1 MSRAVEHYWRE
12 REGGRLGHKSTR
24 VAQHVFLHVIKCI
37 LFSGLSARKRGGGR
51 EGCQWDS
58 VTHGSEPPKGR
69 NELEGS
75 KVEDGSA
82 EQRDVLI
89 AWN

>member
-1 MSRAVEHYWRE
+1 MGAQVGAAGDDSSGGSSCNMSSYMLSSAY
-12 REGGRLGHKSTR
+12 
-24 VAQHVFLHVIKCI
+24 
-37 LFSGLSARKRGGGR
+37 FSPGSRRSKRGGGR

-58 VTHGSEPPKGR
+58 VTHGSEPKGR

-82 EQRDVLI
+82 EQSRGMC
-89 AWN
+89 

>member
-1 MSRAVEHYWRE
+1 M
-12 REGGRLGHKSTR
+12 
-24 VAQHVFLHVIKCI
+24 QHVFLHVIKCI
-37 LFSGLSARKRGGGR
+37 LFPGLSARKRGGGR

-58 VTHGSEPPKGR
+58 VTHGSEPKGR

-82 EQRDVLI
+82 EQSRGMDVLI

>member
-1 MSRAVEHYWRE
+1 M
-12 REGGRLGHKSTR
+12 GHKST
-24 VAQHVFLHVIKCI
+24 AGDDDSSGGSSCNMSSYMLSSAY
-37 LFSGLSARKRGGGR
+37 FSPGSRRCKRGGGR

-58 VTHGSEPPKGR
+58 VTHGSEPKGR

-82 EQRDVLI
+82 DVLI